1 MGRKKELNPMEAYR
15 RKQKKAQIAKNKKKR
30 AEAKE
35 KALNKRAPDWIM
47 SEIHKLNRR
56 GMTQKYSHYICIQY
70 PCTISLP

>member
-35 KALNKRAPDWIM
+35 KALNKRKPDWIM
-47 SEIHKLNRR
+47 NEIQKLNRR
-56 GMTQKYSHYICIQY
+56 GIISHINN
-70 PCTISLP
+70 PCTIFLHCY